1 MVASMTAFARH
12 EDSGDWGQVVWE
24 MRSVNHRYLD
34 LTLRLPEELRA
45 LENNVR
51 EHIGAVVKRGKVD
64 CQLRFTS
71 TISGLGE
78 ICINDAVA
86 ANVVQAL
93 ERVAGTLHNPAPV
106 SALEILRWPGVIMDT
121 PTDLEHLREPLLA
134 SLDATLELFLDTRRR
149 EGDKLRQMLLQR
161 CDGMAEQIGLMRTQL
176 PQILAAL
183 LERLRSRVQ
192 ELSSEIDAGRIE
204 QEMLLMTQKLDVA
217 EEMDRLEAH
226 LQEFR
231 HILDSDKPIGRRLD
245 FLLQEMN
252 REANTLGSKST
263 HTEGSK
269 VCVELK
275 VLIEQMREQ
284 IQNIE

>member
-12 EDSGDWGQVVWE
+12 EDSGDWGQVTWE
-24 MRSVNHRYLD
+24 LRSVNHRYLD
-34 LTLRLPEELRA
+34 LSLRLPEELRA
-45 LENNVR
+45 LENAIR
-51 EHIGAVVKRGKVD
+51 EHIGARIKRGKVD

-71 TISGLGE
+71 TTTGLGE
-78 ICINDAVA
+78 ITINDSVA
-86 ANVVQAL
+86 ANVVRAI
-93 ERVAGTLHNPAPV
+93 ERIAGTLQNPAPIP
-106 SALEILRWPGVIMDT
+106 ALEILRWPGVIMDT
-121 PTDLEHLREPLLA
+121 PTDLDHLREPLLE
-134 SLDATLELFLDTRRR
+134 SLDSTLDLFLETRRR
-149 EGDKLRQMLLQR
+149 EGDKLRRILLER
-161 CDGMAEQIGLMRTQL
+161 CDGIAGQIDLMRTQL
-176 PQILAAL
+176 PGILDAL
-183 LERLRSRVQ
+183 LERLRGRVKDLAD
-192 ELSSEIDAGRIE
+192 EVDEGRIE
-204 QEMLLMTQKLDVA
+204 QEMLLLTQKLDVA

>member
-12 EDSGDWGQVVWE
+12 EDSGDWGQAIWE

-45 LENNVR
+45 LENAIR
-51 EHIGAVVKRGKVD
+51 EHISARVKRGKLD
-64 CQLRFTS
+64 CQLRFSS
-71 TISGLGE
+71 TVAGLGE
-78 ICINDAVA
+78 IAINDAVA
-86 ANVVQAL
+86 TNVVRAV
-93 ERVAGTLHNPAPV
+93 EHIAGILREPAPV
-106 SALEILRWPGVIMDT
+106 SSLEILRWPGVIMDT
-121 PTDLEHLREPLLA
+121 PTDLDPLRGPLLE
-134 SLDATLELFLDTRRR
+134 SLDATLAQFLETRRR
-149 EGDKLRQMLLQR
+149 EGDKLRNLLLER
-161 CDGMAEQIGLMRTQL
+161 CDGMAGQIDLMRAQL
-176 PQILAAL
+176 PGILDAL
-183 LERLRSRVQ
+183 LERLRARVRDLAT
-192 ELSSEIDAGRIE
+192 EVDEGRIE
-204 QEMLLMTQKLDVA
+204 QEMLLLTQKLDVA

-231 HILDSDKPIGRRLD
+231 HILASDQPMGRRLD

-252 REANTLGSKST
+252 REANTLGSKSS
-263 HTEGSK
+263 HSEGSK